1 MKNKV
6 LPFVFLFKTLFTNH
20 ITTTNRCNN
29 ISMNN
34 INVAK
39 LNRELVHMRIALTDA
54 NAKLNID
61 TIVPRVS
68 IIQPENNNVGWIYC
82 LSNKGM
88 PGIYKIGKTKISPE
102 ERAKQLY
109 TTGVPYPFK
118 IEMAKYVTEYHKK
131 EKSFQKILNQYSCN
145 HSREFFQIDIAI
157 IIELFN
163 IIEEYKITK
172 KKK

>member
-6 LPFVFLFKTLFTNH
+6 LPFVLLLKTFFPSH
-20 ITTTNRCNN
+20 ISTNRCSH
-29 ISMNN
+29 ISMN
-34 INVAK
+34 V
-39 LNRELVHMRIALTDA
+39 
-54 NAKLNID
+54 NA
-61 TIVPRVS
+61 
-68 IIQPENNNVGWIYC
+68 GWVYC

-118 IEMAKYVTEYHKK
+118 IEIAKYVTEYHKK

-145 HSREFFQIDIAI
+145 QSREFFETDILI
-157 IIELFN
+157 IFELFN

-172 KKK
+172 KKSNV

>member
-6 LPFVFLFKTLFTNH
+6 LPFVFLVKTLFTND
-20 ITTTNRCNN
+20 ISLNRCSS
-29 ISMNN
+29 ITMNN
-34 INVAK
+34 V
-39 LNRELVHMRIALTDA
+39 
-54 NAKLNID
+54 NA
-61 TIVPRVS
+61 
-68 IIQPENNNVGWIYC
+68 GWVYC

-145 HSREFFQIDIAI
+145 HSREFFEADIAI
-157 IIELFN
+157 ILELFY
-163 IIEEYKITK
+163 IIEEYKIK
-172 KKK
+172 KKNKI

>member
-6 LPFVFLFKTLFTNH
+6 VPFVFLFKTLFTNH
-20 ITTTNRCNN
+20 IAINRCSP

-34 INVAK
+34 NV
-39 LNRELVHMRIALTDA
+39 NT
-54 NAKLNID
+54 
-61 TIVPRVS
+61 
-68 IIQPENNNVGWIYC
+68 GWVYC
-82 LSNKGM
+82 LSNKAM

-118 IEMAKYVTEYHKK
+118 IEFAKYVTEYHKK

-145 HSREFFQIDIAI
+145 QSREFFEVDIAI
-157 IIELFN
+157 IMELFY

-172 KKK
+172 KNK